1 MAFQFTEKQTKVLN
15 ARGHNV
21 LVSAAAGSGKT
32 AVLVER
38 IIRMITEGPEPMDI
52 DRILVVTFTR
62 AAASQMRERIAEAIS
77 ERLSQDPGNVHLQRQ
92 ETLLACAQITT
103 IDSFCTW
110 LIRNHFSE
118 IDLDPGFRQMDEA
131 EAKLV
136 QQDVLQKFL
145 EQKYEQM
152 EDSFRCCVDYFCNE
166 MGDRELERMILT
178 LYQAAVAHPDPL
190 SWLAERRGDYEAVSR
205 EELLQMPW
213 MQAMLRDTA
222 DKLRRIRRMYDRMI
236 RECTLPGGPAAYHDF
251 LIREREDIFGAD
263 GAGSLSSTGEADQA
277 DETDSS
283 GQILPDYDMLRRMV
297 SVSFSRI
304 PSIKKNDTSVNPD
317 QKERVQN
324 LRDQAKKSIQKLQ
337 KGPMALSLDEIRRQH
352 QVMEKPVAAL
362 ADLTAEYLAAYQEEK
377 KRKNVIDF
385 VDLES
390 YALQILLEKQEDGTW
405 SDRRA
410 AQSCQAYFRE
420 VMIDEYQDSNEI
432 QELILCAV
440 SGEATGHYRR
450 FMVGDVK
457 QSIYRF
463 RLARPEIFIDKFGTY
478 PVLEKGD
485 AAAPEKERIDLDQN
499 FRSRTEVLDSVNDVF
514 MRIMRSEIGGVEY
527 DDTVS
532 LKKGAE
538 YPDTAA
544 DYTTELLLVSD
555 VQMDQ
560 QTPDGDGTGAGR
572 APSGDPDESGSG
584 TDIQAAGEGDYQE
597 IAELGSRRKEALA
610 AAGRIR
616 ELVGH
621 FPVKDGK
628 TGEVRPAR
636 YSDIVILLRS
646 AAGWN
651 EEFREV
657 LEKEGIPVYVTSRT
671 GYFAAEE
678 IRQVLQLLQVLNNP
692 CQDIPL
698 YGVMRGYFGRFT
710 QNEIADI
717 RIFAKRTGEKDGL
730 LYDAVAGLAER
741 QADAALPAAQA
752 ALAGKCAQFLD
763 KILRWRSK
771 VSILTI
777 RELLTWL
784 MKETGYEA
792 YVSALPAGSQRS
804 ANLRMLMVQAAN
816 FEQTSYTGLFRF
828 LRYIGQMTEAGVDYG
843 EANTLDENADVV
855 RIMTIH
861 KSKGLEFPICLV
873 CGLAKKYSIGTDT
886 SGSLICDTDLGLGVD
901 YYDERI
907 RCKVKTLRGNAV
919 AAKIRRDALGEELR
933 VLYVAM
939 TRAKE
944 KLILTGYVK
953 DEAAYRAGI
962 EMKLSGAEL
971 NAEDPHLP
979 AALIDGTNCY
989 LDLVMLAAASAGGFS
1004 SLKEISIQTSD
1015 LVLSEMEEQLTL
1027 QERKAR
1033 LTGLESAG
1041 IQDLPRPETARQL
1054 DLLFS
1059 YRYPHENLAGLYT
1072 KTTVTEL
1079 KKASMEAVYAE
1090 QDGALQGMREPD
1102 IPPLLPRFILEKQ
1115 AEEAGK
1121 KESSLAL
1128 SGAERGTAVHRIFE
1142 LLDYER
1148 LAGTQ
1153 AGEKAGEKAGETA
1166 SGETADAESYERWL
1180 AELTDAGTIPASYAE
1195 AADARLMLPFLQ
1207 SDLGKRMGAAA
1218 ERGTLKREQ
1227 PFVLGLPASELQ
1239 SSFPEEEIILIQG
1252 IIDAFFI
1259 EEDEIVLV
1267 DYKTDRVK
1275 TETELAERYHV
1286 QLDYYEKA
1294 LTRMLKLPVKEKII
1308 WSTQLQKA
1316 IRL

>member
-62 AAASQMRERIAEAIS
+62 AAASQMRERIAQAIS

-103 IDSFCTW
+103 IDSFCMW

-152 EDSFRCCVDYFCNE
+152 EDSFRCCIDYFCNE

-190 SWLAERRGDYEAVSR
+190 SWLAERRRDYEAVSP
-205 EELLQMPW
+205 EELLQTPW
-213 MQAMLRDTA
+213 MQAMLRDTE
-222 DKLRRIRRMYDRMI
+222 DKLRSIRRMYDRMI
-236 RECTLPGGPAAYHDF
+236 RECTLPGGPAPYHDF
-251 LIREREDIFGAD
+251 LIREREDIFGAAVP
-263 GAGSLSSTGEADQA
+263 GSAGGTGKA
-277 DETDSS
+277 DETDPA

-297 SVSFSRI
+297 STSFSRI

-317 QKERVQN
+317 QKTRVQN
-324 LRDQAKKSIQKLQ
+324 LRDQAKKNIQKLQ
-337 KGPMALSLDEIRRQH
+337 KGPLALSLEEIRRQH

-390 YALQILLEKQEDGTW
+390 YALQILLEKQADGTW

-410 AQSCQAYFRE
+410 ALSCQAYFRE

-432 QELILCAV
+432 QELLLCAV
-440 SGEATGHYRR
+440 SGEETGHYRR

-463 RLARPEIFIDKFGTY
+463 RLARPEIFLDKFGTY
-478 PVLEKGD
+478 PVLEKEQD
-485 AAAPEKERIDLDQN
+485 SAAAGKERIDLDQN

-538 YPDTAA
+538 YPDTEA

-555 VQMDQ
+555 AQMDRE
-560 QTPDGDGTGAGR
+560 TPEDDGTGAGS
-572 APSGDPDESGSG
+572 AP
-584 TDIQAAGEGDYQE
+584 AGELDENGGSPDTPVAADGDYQE

-621 FPVKDGK
+621 FPVKDEK

-730 LYDAVAGLAER
+730 LYDAVAGLAEK
-741 QADAALPAAQA
+741 QADASLPASQA

-792 YVSALPAGSQRS
+792 YVSALPAGGQRS

-843 EANTLDENADVV
+843 EANMLDENSDVV

-919 AAKIRRDALGEELR
+919 AGKIRRDALGEELR

-953 DEAAYRAGI
+953 DEATYRAAL
-962 EMKLSGAEL
+962 EAKLSGAEL

-979 AALIDGTNCY
+979 AALIDSTNCY

-1004 SLKEISIQTSD
+1004 SLRERSIQTSD
-1015 LVLSEMEEQLTL
+1015 LVLSELEEQLTL

-1102 IPPLLPRFILEKQ
+1102 IPPLLPRFILEKE
-1115 AEEAGK
+1115 AEEDGK

-1148 LAGTQ
+1148 LAGRP
-1153 AGEKAGEKAGETA
+1153 EEEKAGETLT
-1166 SGETADAESYERWL
+1166 GNIADAESYERWL
-1180 AELTDAGTIPASYAE
+1180 KELTDAGTIPVSYAE

-1207 SDLGKRMGAAA
+1207 SELGRRMAAA
-1218 ERGTLKREQ
+1218 AARGTLKREQ

-1259 EEDEIVLV
+1259 EEGEIVLV

-1275 TETELAERYHV
+1275 AETELAERYRV